1 MKKNDELINAL
12 LAELKHYE
20 TFKNKKRA
28 DEVKAELKKA
38 GWKAPK
44 EKTETKKKQVL
55 MAITN
60 GYCAL
65 SELKAYIGITDS
77 NDDNQLEDA

>member
-1 MKKNDELINAL
+1 MAKDNEMINAL

-28 DEVKAELKKA
+28 EEVKAELKKA

-44 EKTETKKKQVL
+44 EKTETKKK
-55 MAITN
+55 
-60 GYCAL
+60 
-65 SELKAYIGITDS
+65 
-77 NDDNQLEDA
+77 